1 MSISNPNSNSVGM
14 PAREVTP
21 GLSDSHD
28 ENDIFFP
35 WSGVGGISELIL
47 ASSPTY
53 QEREAGGGIWDLVLL
68 DFGDMLCQEK

>member
-14 PAREVTP
+14 PEREVTP
-21 GLSDSHD
+21 GSSDSHD

-53 QEREAGGGIWDLVLL
+53 HGGGWWWHLG
-68 DFGDMLCQEK
+68 FGAAGFW